1 MYSRLLWQLNVTF
14 QIRETEDD
22 PYYVDL
28 TSVYMDIHWTVNNA
42 IREKVDDIKLDFETR
57 KKASFIRDT
66 TNLWDIS

>member
-1 MYSRLLWQLNVTF
+1 MYSRLIWQLSVTF